1 MRPGQPR
8 RLLSLAAIGL
18 LALSSQVGLARRA
31 DAQQVAAQQGAA
43 RQMQAA
49 DLKAWKNIRQ
59 SMLSSDGKWF
69 VYTLAPNEGAATLVT
84 RSTSAD
90 AKETKYP
97 IGEIPAAG
105 GGGRGGAADASAT
118 LAISGDSRWVAY
130 TIYPATRA
138 GRGAGRGAG
147 QPGAAATP
155 PSQNKLGLV
164 NLATGEKKEFDRVR
178 RFAFNG
184 DKPTWIAMQSF
195 PEAASG
201 NAGAQGGAAGRGAA
215 GGADSARVQGSDL
228 VLYSLTTGDA
238 VNVGNVSEFGF

>member
-8 RLLSLAAIGL
+8 RLLSLAAIGV

-31 DAQQVAAQQGAA
+31 DAQQVAAQQVAAQQGAA

-69 VYTLAPNEGAATLVT
+69 VYTIAPNEGSATLVI

-97 IGEIPAAG
+97 IGEFPAAG

-138 GRGAGRGAG
+138 GRGAGRGG
-147 QPGAAATP
+147 QQGAAPQP
-155 PSQNKLGLV
+155 PAQNKLGLV
-164 NLATGEKKEFDRVR
+164 
-178 RFAFNG
+178 
-184 DKPTWIAMQSF
+184 
-195 PEAASG
+195 
-201 NAGAQGGAAGRGAA
+201 
-215 GGADSARVQGSDL
+215 
-228 VLYSLTTGDA
+228 
-238 VNVGNVSEFGF
+238 